1 MWDISKSVIQL
12 EVSSKIAKYYS
23 TFPGLNAKKLLYEI
37 DELRNTFAKM
47 DVVLPSINI
56 SIADSLP
63 PDSYILHIGVYH
75 FMRDFK
81 TDKIIEILHAFVSQ
95 YTYDNYCKESVT
107 ELFNK
112 GVSQLHANNFQE
124 AYSSFANTY
133 YCSSIYKENYDVMVN
148 SILNLCGIEF
158 INQNFDSALA
168 LGKRAC
174 FLSAN
179 ESFYNPWL
187 KYYSEYSTATIL
199 VQKGMLQEALEGY
212 SRAYN
217 YLTCLN
223 VVSDVDY
230 LLLTLLS
237 IMVQI
242 NIQLNQYYESAELI
256 KRIFCLLQKN
266 NQLCIEKEEIITLA
280 LIQAEFYDS
289 AIDKIK
295 SEYMELQNKYTKLY
309 NSLLYGL
316 AELAINVLIKYRNI
330 SIPLGFGSLLFD
342 CPTQPGRQINVLQLA
357 YKGNNIATEGDIYLK
372 GD

>member
-158 INQNFDSALA
+158 INQNFDDFPNRHDHTF
-168 LGKRAC
+168 GQ
-174 FLSAN
+174 FLVWYIRIMGYAPKII
-179 ESFYNPWL
+179 FR
-187 KYYSEYSTATIL
+187 IL
-199 VQKGMLQEALEGY
+199 VISCY
-212 SRAYN
+212 FFCY
-217 YLTCLN
+217 TP
-223 VVSDVDY
+223 
-230 LLLTLLS
+230 S
-237 IMVQI
+237 I
-242 NIQLNQYYESAELI
+242 
-256 KRIFCLLQKN
+256 C
-266 NQLCIEKEEIITLA
+266 
-280 LIQAEFYDS
+280 
-289 AIDKIK
+289 
-295 SEYMELQNKYTKLY
+295 KL
-309 NSLLYGL
+309 
-316 AELAINVLIKYRNI
+316 
-330 SIPLGFGSLLFD
+330 
-342 CPTQPGRQINVLQLA
+342 
-357 YKGNNIATEGDIYLK
+357 
-372 GD
+372 